1 MLDKIGIPNIS
12 VSEKFVQI
20 ILFSELSQ
28 VSHFIATCNLF
39 SNDFLLSA
47 LLHILLAICYY
58 NYKLIIK
65 IL

>member
-47 LLHILLAICYY
+47 LLHILLAICY
-58 NYKLIIK
+58 
-65 IL
+65 